1 MGRGSIQVPG
11 AEARKQDLCGREIG
25 EWGVE
30 VFKCPE
36 LRRGSRS
43 CTVVK
48 LENGARKEL
57 RGWVR
62 E

>member
-30 VFKCPE
+30 VFKCLE
-36 LRRGSRS
+36 LRRGSRI
-43 CTVVK
+43 CAVVK
-48 LENGARKEL
+48 LENGAWKYSSA
-57 RGWVR
+57 WS
-62 E
+62 